1 MTRTHSQVRSQIM
14 AVVAVV
20 LVCAWVTAIYDL
32 SRSEATAVRE
42 AELRT
47 TTQAQVFAEYSRSTA
62 KRINEV
68 LLDLRSQW
76 NGDPRQFAELVKR
89 RQAHLDDITFPVA
102 GSPVPPSAPRPIPR
116 TCPRHA
122 RAAARAKRKMNAM
135 PAIAATPCSKLPG
148 RCP

>member
-68 LLDLRSQW
+68 
-76 NGDPRQFAELVKR
+76 
-89 RQAHLDDITFPVA
+89 
-102 GSPVPPSAPRPIPR
+102 
-116 TCPRHA
+116 
-122 RAAARAKRKMNAM
+122 
-135 PAIAATPCSKLPG
+135 
-148 RCP
+148 